1 MSTKRTILSFLNGNH
16 RFNYRV
22 AGVALR
28 EGHVL
33 VCREDDDDY
42 VMLPGGRVELGE
54 PSDVALQ
61 REIREELRCNG
72 RIDRLAFTVENF
84 FHRKGE
90 HFHELALYY
99 VIDLPA
105 EFPFVVGEPCLIGHD
120 EGHRLTFDWVR
131 ADDDMLR
138 ALNLL
143 PAWIRRR
150 LYGLPDSS
158 EHLVIDERVADPGR
172 QVID

>member
-1 MSTKRTILSFLNGNH
+1 MSIKRTILSFPNGNH

-28 EGHVL
+28 RGHVL

-54 PSDVALQ
+54 PSAAALQ
-61 REIREELRCNG
+61 RELREELRCNG
-72 RIDRLAFTVENF
+72 RIDRLAYTVENF

-90 HFHELALYY
+90 QFHELALYY
-99 VIDLPA
+99 VIDLPSD
-105 EFPFVVGEPCLIGHD
+105 FPFVVGEPCRVTHD
-120 EGHRLTFDWVR
+120 EGHVLSFDWVR
-131 ADDDMLR
+131 VDTDTLQ

-143 PAWIRRR
+143 PVWIRGR
-150 LYGLPDSS
+150 LHGLPASA
-158 EHLVIDERVADPGR
+158 EHLMIDERAAVPERRVPD
-172 QVID
+172 